1 MFFAPGVLLLPGP
14 QWRELGNTCRY
25 VHLYTYTLIVCV
37 YLPSVYQP
45 LHLPTHLHTYLRQN
59 HEFTEIAS
67 ISVRRHR
74 FIFIF
79 FLYLWLPFP
88 KVRNLA
94 AHNLQYIYFLG
105 QFLLYGIISC
115 CCYCPTTTMETPSLP
130 LWGSTPCDESSSP
143 TSIWTPRCLAQAPTL
158 WVRLPPFPCY
168 LPNYIFFGFFNLK
181 YIIFIV

>member
-1 MFFAPGVLLLPGP
+1 MGTFSSQLLFSYNQFSSLFAYFLTFWNMFHIFPLSVHWNQSFLQGVLASLSEELSFTNRDLGLYVFFAPGVLLLPGP

-45 LHLPTHLHTYLRQN
+45 LHLPTHLHTCLRQN

-79 FLYLWLPFP
+79 FLYL
-88 KVRNLA
+88 
-94 AHNLQYIYFLG
+94 
-105 QFLLYGIISC
+105 
-115 CCYCPTTTMETPSLP
+115 
-130 LWGSTPCDESSSP
+130 
-143 TSIWTPRCLAQAPTL
+143 
-158 WVRLPPFPCY
+158 
-168 LPNYIFFGFFNLK
+168 
-181 YIIFIV
+181 